1 MPETLN
7 DSTISDTTT
16 NPLITRAELN
26 KVELNK
32 ALIDPA
38 TQEAGNKQR
47 LENPVIDIQKTI
59 ELQIKQFE
67 AELDATHEVMIKAA
81 SFGSA
86 VIFYVDTIEFSKPN
100 IIIFHG
106 KTPEGE
112 RVRLIQHVNQTSCCK
127 PINARKLQ
135 AQNARLALLI
145 IIKFVNKS

>member
-32 ALIDPA
+32 ALIDPER
-38 TQEAGNKQR
+38 QEAGNKQR

-112 RVRLIQHVNQTSCCK
+112 RVRLIQHVNQL
-127 PINARKLQ
+127 NFLLQ
-135 AQNARLALLI
+135 ADKREETASPKRTIGFIN
-145 IIKFVNKS
+145 NN